1 MHNVLLI
8 AKREY
13 LERIRT
19 KAFIV
24 ATILIPTLMAG
35 GIFSMAYIA
44 DKSKSTSHI
53 TIVSSQ
59 EPLAT
64 DLQNELEHGKDSNMV
79 VDVVAPSPEIR
90 STLDAELREKSREKG
105 IDGYL
110 WIRPAT
116 SADPTARPTFDYTA
130 RSSADILT
138 HDTIKDSLRTVLLRE
153 QLANRGMAAGRI
165 DSLMAPVV
173 VNTIDAGGQH
183 GSSRNSFYVAY
194 VFFLL
199 MYMVVLL
206 YGMNVARSIIE
217 EKNSR
222 IFEVL
227 LSTIRSEEILAGKII
242 GVGGVGLTQVVV
254 WMVAAFVVTATP
266 LVAHVA
272 GSAAAVSI
280 SAAQAI
286 FFIVYFVL
294 GFVLYSSVAAA
305 LGAMT
310 NSEQE
315 LQQLNMLLMMP
326 LFFCILMLP
335 LVISNPNSPVARLV
349 SLIPFCTPLLM
360 NFRVSLSMP
369 QPWEI
374 ALSFILM
381 IATIYA
387 VLWVASRIY
396 RVGILMYGK
405 KPNLPE
411 ILRWLKYS

>member
-1 MHNVLLI
+1 MHNILLI

-35 GIFSMAYIA
+35 GIFSMAYLA

-59 EPLAT
+59 QPLAT
-64 DLQNELEHGKDSNMV
+64 DLQNELEHGKDSSMV
-79 VDVVAPSPEIR
+79 VDVVQPSSEIR
-90 STLDAELREKSREKG
+90 SQLDAKLREKSREKG

-110 WIRPAT
+110 WITPAT
-116 SADPTARPTFDYTA
+116 SADSNARPTFDYTA
-130 RSSADILT
+130 RSSADIVT
-138 HDTIKDSLRTVLLRE
+138 HDTITDSLRVVLLRE
-153 QLANRGMAAGRI
+153 QLANRGMAASGI
-165 DSLMAPVV
+165 DTLMAPVE
-173 VNTIDAGGQH
+173 VNTVDVGGQH

-206 YGMNVARSIIE
+206 YCMNVARSIIE

-222 IFEVL
+222 VFEVL
-227 LSTIRSEEILAGKII
+227 LSTIRSEEILAGKIM

-254 WMVAAFVVTATP
+254 WMIAAFVVTATP

-272 GSAAAVSI
+272 GTTAAVSI
-280 SAAQAI
+280 SAAQGI
-286 FFIVYFVL
+286 FFVAYFVL

-335 LVISNPNSPVARLV
+335 LVISNPNSLIARLV

-374 ALSFILM
+374 ALSVVLM

-405 KPNLPE
+405 KPNIPE